1 MMRDGSAGM
10 GASGVIGGGYSLGVD
25 EEAWPSTSIDPPRE
39 YAP

>member
-1 MMRDGSAGM
+1 MSDGSAGI

-25 EEAWPSTSIDPPRE
+25 EGTWPSASIDPPSE